1 MTILFANDD
10 IREGDR
16 CPGCGKGKVDLIG
29 RDALH
34 HELE

>member
-1 MTILFANDD
+1 MTFLFANDD

-16 CPGCGKGKVDLIG
+16 CPGCRKEKVDLIG

-34 HELE
+34 HETE

>member
-1 MTILFANDD
+1 MFSFVNDK

-16 CPGCGKGKVDLIG
+16 CPGRGKGKVDLIG

-34 HELE
+34 HETE